1 LLKAG
6 LVDEQQIKRV
16 RSSKR
21 KQGKQDGGR
30 TRAETD
36 GQRRAQQA
44 AAEKA
49 RRDSELSRQRRE
61 EARRKA
67 EANEL
72 RQLIHT
78 NRIPRGEGDIAYS
91 FLDSGSIKRIYVTA
105 DQQQKLAKGNLAI
118 VRQDTGF
125 EARIPRNRGQGS
137 GTRRTPG
144 RVAEHTGKRRRR
156 RRRLCRLQ
164 DTGQSDMV
172 IRVLLACRIEQQRS
186 GP

>member
-1 LLKAG
+1 MGNSLQDQLLKAG
-6 LVDEQQIKRV
+6 LVDEQQVKQV

-21 KQGKQDGGR
+21 KQGKRSGGKA
-30 TRAETD
+30 RAEVE
-36 GQRRAQQA
+36 GRRRTQQA

-49 RRDSELSRQRRE
+49 RRDSALNRQRQE

-91 FLDSGSIKRIYVTA
+91 FLDGGNIKRICVTA
-105 DQQQKLAKGNLAI
+105 DQQGKLAKGNLAI

-125 EARIPRNRGQGS
+125 ELVSPAIAERVQARDERLVVLLN
-137 GTRRTPG
+137 TPG
-144 RVAEHTGKRRRR
+144 GGGDEDDDYADYKIPDD
-156 RRRLCRLQ
+156 L
-164 DTGQSDMV
+164 MW
-172 IRVLLACRIEQQRS
+172 
-186 GP
+186 